1 MKGTWTVGV
10 NVPGFTATAPTTLVS
25 NRAGDGADLKVDFT
39 RTTAPLGQFATGF
52 VTLSGPTRVRI
63 PVALRPVSVK
73 APAVVSG
80 AGTTGSVDVPITAGF
95 TGSLAVRPTG
105 LAKSDPMVGTA
116 TPNPDTGAADD
127 ITKCVTVT
135 PGTKL
140 ARFDLD
146 SVQNDADM
154 DLYIFAADDSCN
166 PGPLVGESATSSAD
180 ESVSLQDP
188 APGKYV
194 IDIDPFTPPPGGT
207 TVDYRLD
214 YYDVDAAATLGN
226 LAANP
231 NPVPVQNTAQTSYAA
246 TWSGLDPDSRYLGYF
261 EYDGALTP
269 TYLYVDTSS

>member
-1 MKGTWTVGV
+1 
-10 NVPGFTATAPTTLVS
+10 
-25 NRAGDGADLKVDFT
+25 
-39 RTTAPLGQFATGF
+39 
-52 VTLSGPTRVRI
+52 
-63 PVALRPVSVK
+63 
-73 APAVVSG
+73 
-80 AGTTGSVDVPITAGF
+80 
-95 TGSLAVRPTG
+95 
-105 LAKSDPMVGTA
+105 
-116 TPNPDTGAADD
+116 
-127 ITKCVTVT
+127 
-135 PGTKL
+135 
-140 ARFDLD
+140 
-146 SVQNDADM
+146 
-154 DLYIFAADDSCN
+154 
-166 PGPLVGESATSSAD
+166 
-180 ESVSLQDP
+180 VSLQDP